1 MVNYCVIVSH
11 LYLLQLELME
21 PQGRGIVAIGV
32 VRGIIESAARQEC
45 SSGQKEAREKSHIH
59 RNASTVSP
67 ASGPVTVVVTMPHSL
82 AQIPAHGR
90 RT

>member
-32 VRGIIESAARQEC
+32 RGIIESAARLEC
-45 SSGQKEAREKSHIH
+45 SSGQKEAREQSHIH
-59 RNASTVSP
+59 RNASTVYP
-67 ASGPVTVVVTMPHSL
+67 AAGPVVVTMYATL
-82 AQIPAHGR
+82 ALPSAH
-90 RT
+90 